1 MRALLC
7 FFVYIAYFC
16 FVSIQFDL
24 LFVMFSLNSVI
35 FFCSA
40 KSTFIHLLELHV
52 WFGFLLLII
61 IIYHKYVRQY
71 VTGIES
77 QDKLWTEEE
86 IRNDMSS
93 GLPTVFIFYLFFIK
107 CRLSKFRYFFL
118 SIITFNYVT
127 WETDFHQ
134 TFSRA
139 SVNNEINWKL
149 EGTNRKWHAK
159 PTNYFFIKGKFL

>member
-1 MRALLC
+1 MGST
-7 FFVYIAYFC
+7 YFC
-16 FVSIQFDL
+16 ILHLITYYSLFLLGDESSTMFFLFTLHIFVLFVSIQFDL

-77 QDKLWTEEE
+77 QDKL
-86 IRNDMSS
+86 
-93 GLPTVFIFYLFFIK
+93 
-107 CRLSKFRYFFL
+107 
-118 SIITFNYVT
+118 
-127 WETDFHQ
+127 
-134 TFSRA
+134 
-139 SVNNEINWKL
+139 
-149 EGTNRKWHAK
+149 
-159 PTNYFFIKGKFL
+159 

>member
-1 MRALLC
+1 M
-7 FFVYIAYFC
+7 FFCLFTLHIFVL

-35 FFCSA
+35 FFFCSA

-77 QDKLWTEEE
+77 QDKL
-86 IRNDMSS
+86 
-93 GLPTVFIFYLFFIK
+93 
-107 CRLSKFRYFFL
+107 
-118 SIITFNYVT
+118 
-127 WETDFHQ
+127 
-134 TFSRA
+134 
-139 SVNNEINWKL
+139 
-149 EGTNRKWHAK
+149 
-159 PTNYFFIKGKFL
+159 

>member
-1 MRALLC
+1 MGSTYFCILHLITYYSLFLLGDESSTMFFFC
-7 FFVYIAYFC
+7 LHCIFFVC
-16 FVSIQFDL
+16 LFVSIQFDL

-77 QDKLWTEEE
+77 QDKL
-86 IRNDMSS
+86 
-93 GLPTVFIFYLFFIK
+93 
-107 CRLSKFRYFFL
+107 
-118 SIITFNYVT
+118 
-127 WETDFHQ
+127 
-134 TFSRA
+134 
-139 SVNNEINWKL
+139 
-149 EGTNRKWHAK
+149 
-159 PTNYFFIKGKFL
+159 